1 MSLDYQLL
9 ATLSDPLIKEILH
22 TIVKRKS
29 VEFRQ
34 LTSPPVDKN
43 KALAALEILKQQEL
57 IKETPSPIDAFKTY
71 YVTASGLKADRL
83 IRG

>member
-1 MSLDYQLL
+1 MSIDYQLL
-9 ATLSDPLIKEILH
+9 AAISDPLIKEILH
-22 TIVKRKS
+22 TIVKKKS

-34 LTSPPVDKN
+34 LAAQTNPQ

-83 IRG
+83 MKG